1 MGCEIMSVPIVFLH
15 RTDDDYLFYVL
26 QQAKI
31 ASPKSDVV
39 LIGSPQ
45 NKKFATDGIKHELIP
60 DYHQG
65 ASEFA
70 KVYKHM
76 SPCEYHYNLFCFQR
90 WFILLDYMR
99 SHNLNECWTLD
110 SDVMLFA
117 DLSRQEFKGM
127 SCEFTWTTYITR
139 KDLEELCTITQNH
152 FSDPHLFKYLKQY
165 TKETGNY
172 IKETNM
178 LAISDMVTQRLHL
191 EKYLK
196 RERTNGVIGDS
207 YFDNNL
213 YFSFPGVEML
223 DNKKKIYLMNGTLFA
238 KKVNSDQFVKV
249 NTIHFTTGANKKY
262 IPYFYSPNLSAKSKG
277 SYFFNYPNCL
287 WISL

>member
-1 MGCEIMSVPIVFLH
+1 MSVPIIFMH

-26 QQAKI
+26 KQAKI
-31 ASPKSDVV
+31 ANPKSDVV

-45 NKKFATDGIKHELIP
+45 NKKYASDGIRHELIQS
-60 DYHQG
+60 YYQG

-90 WFILLDYMR
+90 WFVLRDYMKSR
-99 SHNLNECWTLD
+99 NLNECWILD
-110 SDVMLFA
+110 SDVMLYA
-117 DLSRQEFKGM
+117 DLSRQDFKSF

-139 KDLEELCTITQNH
+139 RDVEELCEITQNH
-152 FSDPHLFKYLKQY
+152 FNNPKLFEYLKQF

-172 IKETNM
+172 IKEMNM

-196 RERTNGVIGDS
+196 RSRTNGVIGDS
-207 YFDNNL
+207 FFDNNL
-213 YFSFPGVEML
+213 FFSFPGVEML
-223 DNKKKIYLMNGTLFA
+223 ENKKRMFLMNGALYA
-238 KKVNSDQFVKV
+238 KKVNSDQFFRV
-249 NTIHFTTGANKKY
+249 NTVHFTTEANKKY
-262 IPYFYSPNLSAKSKG
+262 IPHFYSPNLSTRNKG
-277 SYFFNYPNCL
+277 GYYFNYSSCQ
-287 WISL
+287 WIPM